1 MWDLHIH
8 TPASHTAQYGGESGW
23 DRFLEELASL
33 PRQMRV
39 IGINDYMWVDGYKRV
54 LECHAAGGLPNIE
67 AVFPVVELR
76 LRDFIGTTG
85 KLSRLNA
92 HVIFAPDTPPELI
105 EAQFVGAL
113 WSSFQLSDQYD
124 GLRTRW
130 SAVPTREAMC
140 DLGRLIKESVPEE
153 RRAQFGSDFIEGF
166 NAWCI
171 PLDRVAE
178 ALGNSSFTQRPLLAL
193 GKTEWEDIPWAENT
207 IAAKK
212 NLISRVDLI
221 FTAAAAPAA
230 WERSV
235 SHLREAGVNYRL
247 LDCSDAHRFRDSTD
261 KDRLGN
267 SATWICADPTLAGLK
282 HALIEY
288 ESRVFV
294 GEKPPLLA
302 RMAADPTHFVSSVT
316 IRPVDPAVTPS
327 PSFDVEIGV
336 NGGFVAIIGNKGS
349 GKSALLDTIALAGNS
364 ISEGEFSFLSKRRYR
379 NPRSNKALHYE
390 VSLTMADGEQ
400 IGPIGLSMARDPDK
414 PERIRYLPQS
424 LLEKLCN
431 KSPDAPDDDFES
443 ELRSIIFS
451 HVPEHQRLGADSLDE
466 LVGRRSEAI
475 DHEIQFRRSELS
487 DLNRQVAELEEA
499 LRPSRR
505 TSLRARLSAA
515 RTQLAQHESARPPD
529 PVPPGPPTDPDVLAA
544 VSDLETTRGSLVSI
558 AEERHALE
566 AQYSTARE
574 QMDAGDSLARELS
587 LLRAALQDFEA
598 RVAGLTSALNLELSD
613 LVNYR
618 IEEARLTEVRKTLE
632 STVQALD
639 GQLAP
644 DGDLARR
651 SAELE
656 QRRVELEAA
665 LDRPRR
671 RFEQQRREL
680 EDWEAARERLIG
692 SATVPDTVNFLV
704 AQLEELDLLPDR
716 VEDLR
721 QQRLRTSEQI
731 HGLLVQ
737 KLELFRELYA
747 PVQQFLERHSLA
759 ADQFSLQFDAGLESR
774 DFVARFVLF
783 LDRSVTGTFYG
794 VEQSERRLQGSVV
807 AFDPQSWES
816 VQQFLVET
824 ELDLR
829 YDRRPA
835 GKAEALDSASDVLRQ
850 GVALWEV
857 YDYLFGLQ
865 YLDAQYELRSDGRP
879 ITELSPGQ
887 KGTILLMFYLLVDRS
902 GVPIALD
909 QPDENLDSA
918 TIHQILRP
926 AIREAKAHRQVIVV
940 THSPNLAVVGDAD
953 QVIVAMGDGHVFTY
967 ECGAIEAPNIRDL
980 VVEVLEG
987 TWPAY
992 TNRGLKYRTSTGP
1005 SSA

>member
-8 TPASHTAQYGGESGW
+8 TPASHTAHYGGESGW

-33 PRQMRV
+33 PPQMRV
-39 IGINDYMWVDGYKRV
+39 IGINDYLWVDGYKRV
-54 LECHAAGGLPNIE
+54 LECHAAGRLPNIE

-76 LRDFIGTTG
+76 LRDFVGTTG

-92 HVIFAPDTPPELI
+92 HAIFSPATPPELI
-105 EAQFVGAL
+105 ETQFIAAL
-113 WSSFQLSDQYD
+113 RPSFKLSDQYAVL
-124 GLRTRW
+124 GTRW
-130 SAVPTREAMC
+130 NALPTREAMC

-153 RRAQFGSDFIEGF
+153 RRPDFGPDFIEGF
-166 NAWCI
+166 NAWSI
-171 PLDRVAE
+171 PLDRVVE
-178 ALGNSSFTQRPLLAL
+178 ALRNSSFIQRPLLAL
-193 GKTEWEDIPWAENT
+193 GKTEWEDIPWEENT

-212 NLISRVDLI
+212 HLISQADLV
-221 FTAAAAPAA
+221 FTAAATPSA

-235 SHLREAGVNYRL
+235 SRLRGAGVNYRL
-247 LDCSDAHRFRDSTD
+247 LDCSDAHRFKDSAD

-267 SATWICADPTLAGLK
+267 SATWICADPTLSGLK
-282 HALIEY
+282 HALIEF

-302 RMAADPTHFVSSVT
+302 RMAADPTHFVRSVA
-316 IRPVDPAVTPS
+316 IRPVEPTVTPP
-327 PSFDVEIGV
+327 PSFDVEIGI

-349 GKSALLDTIALAGNS
+349 GKSALLDTIALAGNAS
-364 ISEGEFSFLSKRRYR
+364 SEADFSFLSKQRYR

-390 VSLTMADGEQ
+390 VLLTMGDGEQ
-400 IGPIGLSMARDPDK
+400 LGPLGLAVARDPDK
-414 PERIRYLPQS
+414 PERVRYLPQS

-431 KSPDAPDDDFES
+431 KSPDTPDDGFEA

-487 DLNRQVAELEEA
+487 ELNGQIAELEEA

-505 TSLRARLSAA
+505 TSLRARLIAA

-529 PVPPGPPTDPDVLAA
+529 PTPPAPPTDPDVLAA
-544 VSDLETTRGSLVSI
+544 VSDLETTRDALTSI

-566 AQYSTARE
+566 AQYSTARG
-574 QMDAGDSLARELS
+574 QLDAGDGLARELN
-587 LLRAALQDFEA
+587 LLRATLEEFEV
-598 RVAGLTSALNLELSD
+598 RVVDLTNALNLELSD
-613 LVNYR
+613 LLSYR
-618 IEEARLTEVRKTLE
+618 IDEARLTEAREVLE
-632 STVQALD
+632 STVRALD
-639 GQLAP
+639 AQLAP
-644 DGDLARR
+644 DSDLARR
-651 SAELE
+651 LAALE

-680 EDWEAARERLIG
+680 EDWEAARERLVG

-704 AQLEELDLLPDR
+704 AQLEELDLLPGR
-716 VEDLR
+716 VEELR
-721 QQRLRTSEQI
+721 HQRVRASEQI

-737 KLELFRELYA
+737 KVEIFRELYS
-747 PVQQFLERHSLA
+747 PVQQFLEHHSLA

-783 LDRSVTGTFYG
+783 LDRGAAGTFYG
-794 VEQSERRLQGSVV
+794 VEQSERHLQGRVA
-807 AFDPQSWES
+807 AFDPQDWTS
-816 VQQFLVET
+816 VRAFLQET

-829 YDRRPA
+829 HDRRPA
-835 GKAEALDSASDVLRQ
+835 GGAGALDCASEVLRK
-850 GVALWEV
+850 GVGLWEV

-865 YLDAQYELRSDGRP
+865 YLDTQYDLRSDGRP

-918 TIHQILRP
+918 TIHRILRP

-953 QVIVAMGDGHVFTY
+953 QVIVAMGNGQVFSY
-967 ECGAIEAPNIRDL
+967 ECGAIEAPEIRDL

-992 TNRGLKYRTSTGP
+992 TDRGRKYRTSTDP
-1005 SSA
+1005 SST